1 MEREP
6 EQKHSGK
13 RCADPMTRN
22 IDEPVQTEKDGGDK
36 GGQPITLIGA
46 FAQWINFS
54 NQKNESD
61 DDENDGDPTQLGPK
75 PEPVAFRVNRAPVA
89 IRSGAKR
96 SEEHTSELQ
105 SQSNPVCRLLLENKR
120 LLPPGVNRSLWD
132 YLHAADLAPTYDA
145 GLAGFSL
152 FNLHYQVVARYLPRP
167 GRLLAVDCSTSC

>member
-6 EQKHSGK
+6 EQNHSGK

-22 IDEPVQTEKDGGDK
+22 SDEPVQTEKDGGDK

-75 PEPVAFRVNRAPVA
+75 PEPVAFRMNRAPVA
-89 IRSGAKR
+89 IRSGAENGKDVFKIAKTDSAPGGIADQLKDVGKNSPTKIVRYVSAAEIAQMKSLECLPAKEKKR
-96 SEEHTSELQ
+96 GE
-105 SQSNPVCRLLLENKR
+105 
-120 LLPPGVNRSLWD
+120 
-132 YLHAADLAPTYDA
+132 
-145 GLAGFSL
+145 
-152 FNLHYQVVARYLPRP
+152 
-167 GRLLAVDCSTSC
+167 